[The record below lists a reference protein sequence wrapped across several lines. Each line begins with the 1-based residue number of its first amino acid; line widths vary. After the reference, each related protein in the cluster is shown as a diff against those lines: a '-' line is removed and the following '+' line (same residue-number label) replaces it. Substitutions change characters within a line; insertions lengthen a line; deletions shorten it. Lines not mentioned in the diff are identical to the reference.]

1 MDVETVSRRQNRLGE
16 SCRSLPGWLSCF
28 RAKKLTHPRYRS
40 CLHAS
45 LFADYQVQPA
55 TTPSLL
61 AWMFLRSAMKTLAR
75 TALVIFLLA
84 VTAHRLPAP
93 IQEVPE
99 SPTPVPEQSA
109 KPKPKPKPL
118 PKPKSEASESATNPV
133 RQEPSTKPSRFAG
146 TWVGTMPTIPWG
158 NLESVLTVDST
169 ETSMA
174 VSWYEADEPGDAK
187 THKYFKAAPA
197 SARGHAAAKPAFAK
211 AQLNGDTLAVT
222 FPAALLGTS
231 KWSIIPQPDGTTARV
246 RMQAFMNDFTA
257 VFHRTVSESSAAK
270 PAR

>member
-1 MDVETVSRRQNRLGE
+1 MNLFT
-16 SCRSLPGWLSCF
+16 RSLGLS
-28 RAKKLTHPRYRS
+28 T
-40 CLHAS
+40 
-45 LFADYQVQPA
+45 VV
-55 TTPSLL
+55 LL
-61 AWMFLRSAMKTLAR
+61 L
-75 TALVIFLLA
+75 
-84 VTAHRLPAP
+84 TAHPLPAP

-99 SPTPVPEQSA
+99 SPTPAPEQS
-109 KPKPKPKPL
+109 PKPKRTI
-118 PKPKSEASESATNPV
+118 KPKVSESSESSTKRQTASSPQKAEPSESGTNPL
-133 RQEPSTKPSRFAG
+133 RQQPTAKPSRFAG

-187 THKYFKAAPA
+187 IHRHFKAAPA